1 MDWKPFPEPAPE
13 LPHLFFLRRL
23 PMPTPDDVSNPATT
37 SVKSGF
43 YSTEAWITL
52 VITVLGG
59 VMASGLLD
67 PADPQQASILKLLGT
82 ALSIAGA
89 LGYTAGRSY
98 VKATAIKSA
107 AFVASEVAK
116 AADPSKP
123 AS

>member
-23 PMPTPDDVSNPATT
+23 PMADPDDTFNPATT
-37 SVKSGF
+37 SVKSGWK
-43 YSTEAWITL
+43 STECIITL
-52 VITVLGG
+52 LVTVLGG

-107 AFVASEVAK
+107 AFVATEVAK
-116 AADPSKP
+116 TVDPSKP